1 MGVQSMGTPELLKNA
16 FKAEGDTVNSWLAEA
31 DYKTVMH
38 MLVQHRNG
46 LPREWSQHRVCL
58 RSRSVWTALRHMV

>member
-1 MGVQSMGTPELLKNA
+1 MGKELCFVGITGVQSMGTPELLNNA

-38 MLVQHRNG
+38 MLVQHRMGSPGNG
-46 LPREWSQHRVCL
+46 HSTE
-58 RSRSVWTALRHMV
+58 SV